1 MLEELMGDDIAG
13 TPISI
18 VRWSRRSTYQLSEEL
33 KEFNVFASPSSV
45 GNILKDNKFSL
56 RANRKCI
63 AETYHPD
70 RNRQFE
76 IITQTRKRFED
87 KGQPIISIDSKKK
100 ELIGNFKN
108 PGKTWRKTYD
118 KVYDHDFRSHAIG
131 IAAPY
136 GIFEPIY
143 NLGTVFVGRSYDT
156 PEFAVDCIN
165 MWLKAFAQRR
175 YRNIKELLILCDGGG
190 SNSFRARAWKYN
202 LYQEICKQY
211 GISIRVCHYPT
222 GASKWNPVEH
232 RLFGPITN
240 NWQGR
245 PLRSFEI
252 ALECIRS
259 TSTKKGLKVDAVL
272 NNKEYQKGIKVPDS
286 QMRKIKLTWNDELP
300 KWNYTL
306 IA

>member
-1 MLEELMGDDIAG
+1 MLEELMGEDIAG
-13 TPISI
+13 APIST

-33 KEFNVFASPSSV
+33 KEFDISACPSSV

-63 AETYHPD
+63 TETYHPD

-76 IITQTRKRFED
+76 IITEMRKRFED
-87 KGQPIISIDSKKK
+87 QGQPIISIDSKKK

-108 PGKTWRKTYD
+108 SGKTWRKTYD

-136 GIFEPIY
+136 GIFEPTY
-143 NLGTVFVGRSYDT
+143 NLGTVVVGMSYDT

-165 MWLKAFAQRR
+165 LWLNEFAQKR
-175 YRNIKELLILCDGGG
+175 YPNIGELLILCDGGG
-190 SNSFRARAWKYN
+190 SNSSRARAWKYN
-202 LYQEICKQY
+202 LYQEVSKKY
-211 GISIRVCHYPT
+211 GLSIRVCHYPT

-259 TSTKKGLKVDAVL
+259 TTTKKGLKVNAIL
-272 NNKEYQKGIKVPDS
+272 NNKEYQKGIKVSDS
-286 QMRKIKLTWNDELP
+286 QMKRINLTWNDELP

-306 IA
+306 NA